1 MLVRLSGRASS
12 VRLCGRLDSVRLTG
26 RAKPPPGA
34 PVVLA
39 RLLGRLPSNS
49 LPPRFETGPKLRRLM
64 PEVLMRE
71 TCLVV
76 VGFGV
81 SSPPF
86 TLLVALIVLPPVRL
100 RLRIVIEDGI

>member
-1 MLVRLSGRASS
+1 M
-12 VRLCGRLDSVRLTG
+12 RLCGRLDSVRLAG
-26 RAKPPPGA
+26 RANPPPGA

-49 LPPRFETGPKLRRLM
+49 LPLRFETGPKLKRLI

-71 TCLVV
+71 TCLV

-100 RLRIVIEDGI
+100 RLRIVIEDGM